1 MVWRVA
7 WSLTAVSLPLA
18 FTHPSKSSCTVKL
31 LTCASSEVGS
41 CPVCRGHPGLTL
53 NRSHRSWPV
62 PTNQVLFLL
71 PNPISLQPGEA
82 QTPRKAKLA
91 PSSRK
96 SPILSFPR
104 PWSLGQATLKQL
116 PSTARVPR
124 PRGKTPLASD
134 HRGEEGTPGRRAKPS
149 PVPPHRPRCHLRS
162 RGAANLKP
170 STQHNSPRVFPI
182 PVRGS
187 PSPARSSRSGG
198 VPPPKL
204 GNRLH
209 S

>member
-18 FTHPSKSSCTVKL
+18 FTHPSKSSCT
-31 LTCASSEVGS
+31 SSS
-41 CPVCRGHPGLTL
+41 
-53 NRSHRSWPV
+53 SPV
-62 PTNQVLFLL
+62 PAQRWVPAQSAGGTLASHLTGVTGAGQCLL
-71 PNPISLQPGEA
+71 IKSSSSSQIQSTYNPGK
-82 QTPRKAKLA
+82 PRPHARRKLA

-116 PSTARVPR
+116 LSTARVPR
-124 PRGKTPLASD
+124 PRGKAPLAPTPL
-134 HRGEEGTPGRRAKPS
+134 GRRG
-149 PVPPHRPRCHLRS
+149 PR
-162 RGAANLKP
+162 G
-170 STQHNSPRVFPI
+170 
-182 PVRGS
+182 GG
-187 PSPARSSRSGG
+187 PSPAPVPTPPPLPPKKQRGSKLKAQHAAQLAKSLPHAGSRKPLPSTLVQEWG
-198 VPPPKL
+198 VPAPKL

>member
-1 MVWRVA
+1 M
-7 WSLTAVSLPLA
+7 
-18 FTHPSKSSCTVKL
+18 
-31 LTCASSEVGS
+31 
-41 CPVCRGHPGLTL
+41 
-53 NRSHRSWPV
+53 

-82 QTPRKAKLA
+82 QTPRTAKLA

-116 PSTARVPR
+116 LSTARVPR
-124 PRGKTPLASD
+124 PRGKAPLAPD
-134 HRGEEGTPGRRAKPS
+134 PRGEEGTPGRRAEPFSCAPTPPPLPPKKQRGSKLKAQHAAQLAKSLPHPGSRKP
-149 PVPPHRPRCHLRS
+149 L
-162 RGAANLKP
+162 P
-170 STQHNSPRVFPI
+170 STLVQEW
-182 PVRGS
+182 
-187 PSPARSSRSGG
+187 G
-198 VPPPKL
+198 VPAPKL